1 MERLFDFKN
10 TIDDSVRA
18 VTRDFIKKKRPEL
31 LKKKKAVAIKFS
43 DDQLAKI
50 GTDIIQQAN
59 AKVAKP
65 VHTNTIIARK
75 ATGGKRKAA
84 FDMYHSGASAGD
96 VAKTL
101 CITYANAHYY
111 KRAFKKEFV

>member
-1 MERLFDFKN
+1 MERLFEFKN
-10 TIDDSVRA
+10 TIDDSVKS
-18 VTRDFIKKKRPEL
+18 VSRDFIKKNRPEL
-31 LKKKKAVAIKFS
+31 LNKKVVPINYS

-50 GTDIIQQAN
+50 GTEIIEQAK

-84 FDMYHSGASAGD
+84 FDMYHAGASAGD

-111 KRAFKKEFV
+111 KRAFKKEFS